1 MIAVGIGDG
10 DESSPAGVGHF
21 ADLFDTAGGQRG
33 DDGAEVVHL
42 EGDDAI
48 DVCMWTLA
56 FVKSESHRPGEHHL
70 PAAVAGHRFHT
81 ENVCVPLRGN
91 LQVPHPEE
99 DRVDR
104 VDVHLQ
110 DAT

>member
-1 MIAVGIGDG
+1 MVAVGIGDG
-10 DESSPAGVGHF
+10 DESSPARVGHSTDRLD
-21 ADLFDTAGGQRG
+21 ALRGQRG

-48 DVCMWTLA
+48 DVCMWPLP
-56 FVKSESHRPGEHHL
+56 FVKSESHRLGEHHL

-81 ENVCVPLRGN
+81 ENVCVPPRGS

-99 DRVDR
+99 DTVDR

>member
-10 DESSPAGVGHF
+10 DETSPARVGHT
-21 ADLFDTAGGQRG
+21 ADRLDAVGGQRG
-33 DDGAEVVHL
+33 DDLVEVGHP
-42 EGDDAI
+42 EGDDGTH
-48 DVCMWTLA
+48 VGMWSLP
-56 FVKSESHRPGEHHL
+56 FMKSEGHRLGEHHL
-70 PAAVAGHRFHT
+70 PAAVAGRRFHT
-81 ENVCVPLRGN
+81 ENVCVPPRGR
-91 LQVPHPEE
+91 LQILDPEE